1 MNLICEAKFEDEQ
14 NRSIGSKV
22 MDKNVSLIPNLSG
35 CPRYFLANISR
46 NMADKEKLSMGI
58 IIGAEKSML
67 LSKTSKFGS
76 VVPEIWAKKWSK
88 WKFKSIL
95 LRTGLQNCPVGE
107 LSCYRRRFRRIRI
120 GYRACIGCRACIGYR
135 LYTLSYGSLWLC

>member
-1 MNLICEAKFEDEQ
+1 MNLFLKDLKNLICEAKFEDEQ

-46 NMADKEKLSMGI
+46 NMADREKLSMGI

-67 LSKTSKFGS
+67 RSKMSKFGS
-76 VVPEIWAKKWSK
+76 VVPEI
-88 WKFKSIL
+88 
-95 LRTGLQNCPVGE
+95 
-107 LSCYRRRFRRIRI
+107 
-120 GYRACIGCRACIGYR
+120 
-135 LYTLSYGSLWLC
+135 